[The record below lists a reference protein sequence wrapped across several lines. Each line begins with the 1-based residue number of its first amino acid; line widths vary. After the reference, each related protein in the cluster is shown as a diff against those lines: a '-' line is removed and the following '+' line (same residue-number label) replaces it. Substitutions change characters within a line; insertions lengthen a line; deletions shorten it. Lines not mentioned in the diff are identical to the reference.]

1 MRPMKNARLWLSAGA
16 VLTTLVGSPQAARAQ
31 SLMNDMHAEVSAV
44 QKKIIDLA
52 NAMPESSYAW
62 RPTVGVRST
71 GEVLKHVAA
80 DNYLIPVSWGAPAP
94 ASSGISATD
103 MSSVQKYETRAVT
116 RAEVIAELEASFRHL
131 HGAMRLTTDG
141 NLAEGVKFFGRDM
154 TRQKVMI
161 ITLSHLHEHLGQL
174 IAYARSNNV
183 VPPWS
188 K

>member
-1 MRPMKNARLWLSAGA
+1 MRPMTSARLSLFAGA
-16 VLTTLVGSPQAARAQ
+16 VFATLVVSPQVVRAQ

-52 NAMPESSYAW
+52 NAMPETSYAW
-62 RPTVGVRST
+62 RPTAGVRST
-71 GEVLKHVAA
+71 GEVFKHIAA
-80 DNYLIPVSWGAPAP
+80 DNYLIPIAMGAPAP

-103 MSSVQKYETRAVT
+103 MSTVQKYETRSAT
-116 RAEVIAELEASFRHL
+116 RAEIIAELEASFRHL
-131 HGAMRLTTDG
+131 HGAMRLTTDT
-141 NLAEGVKFFGRDM
+141 NLGEGIKFFGQDM

-161 ITLSHLHEHLGQL
+161 VTLSHLHEHLGQL
-174 IAYARSNNV
+174 IAYARSNKV

>member
-1 MRPMKNARLWLSAGA
+1 MRPMTSARLWLSAGA
-16 VLTTLVGSPQAARAQ
+16 VLATIVASPQDVRAQ

-52 NAMPESSYAW
+52 NAMPENTYAW
-62 RPTVGVRST
+62 RPAASVRST
-71 GEVLKHVAA
+71 GEVFKHIAA
-80 DNYLIPVSWGAPAP
+80 DNYLIPISMGAPAP

-103 MSSVQKYETRAVT
+103 MSSVQKYETRTAT
-116 RAEVIAELEASFRHL
+116 RAEIIAELEASFRHL
-131 HGAMRLTTDG
+131 HGAMRLTTDT
-141 NLAEGVKFFGRDM
+141 NLGEGIKFFGQDM

-161 ITLSHLHEHLGQL
+161 ITLSHLHEHLGQM

-183 VPPWS
+183 TPPWS